1 MQAYGHTYMGK
12 IGNRLSYLQSRN
24 RDTDVENKHTDT
36 QGKREDG
43 VNGEIETDIYTL
55 LCIREKTNENCPH
68 STGNST
74 QCSVVT

>member
-43 VNGEIETDIYTL
+43 VNGEIETDIYTPL
-55 LCIREKTNENCPH
+55 SLCIK
-68 STGNST
+68 
-74 QCSVVT
+74 

>member
-36 QGKREDG
+36 KGKREG
-43 VNGEIETDIYTL
+43 GIYICMCLENGFSGE
-55 LCIREKTNENCPH
+55 
-68 STGNST
+68 
-74 QCSVVT
+74 